1 MQRRCVGVSPSHVVV
16 NPSHPNF
23 HFSQSSRGISLIRSV
38 SCSLLKGRTR
48 GGVCGVRSSIFPLE
62 VLPEFSRDYFE
73 FSVLFSEFSGDF
85 WEFIG
90 GISIFVWV
98 EASVRLVTGMS
109 AAAGAVPEHVAL
121 NLRWGGAS
129 RSIGGR

>member
-1 MQRRCVGVSPSHVVV
+1 MQRRCMGVSPSHVVV

-38 SCSLLKGRTR
+38 SFSLLKGRTR
-48 GGVCGVRSSIFPLE
+48 GGVCGVRSSILPLE
-62 VLPEFSRDYFE
+62 VLPGFSRDFSE
-73 FSVLFSEFSGDF
+73 FSVFFSEFSGDF

-98 EASVRLVTGMS
+98 EASARLAMGTGAADGVAPERVTLDS
-109 AAAGAVPEHVAL
+109 
-121 NLRWGGAS
+121 RWGGAS
-129 RSIGGR
+129 